1 MKNKI
6 VKALALGG
14 MLLLCLS
21 LSGCYIP
28 PDDLAGDVSNLGV
41 GSNNLPFDPVVYTD
55 APTASPTP
63 TAAMAGAFGA
73 PQTADNTGSGVPSV
87 NWDDGVGD
95 PITGGGTSQTN
106 LPGIGVNSGT
116 GAATTRPSIGVTTA
130 NPGTARPSATNTP
143 APSSL
148 KKGSSGDS
156 VRALQKRL
164 KELGYYTGSV
174 DGDFGENTEKAVKAF
189 QERNGLTVD
198 GKAGTNTMAKL
209 NSSSAV
215 KAATATATPKKT
227 ATPTPKRTATPTP
240 RKTATPTPK
249 PTSTPNL
256 TKDIYLRD
264 GSSGKDVK
272 RLQERLI
279 SLGWLT
285 GTANSDFGGAVE
297 AAVMAFQKKTSGLYD
312 DGVAGPET
320 LKALYSSNAA
330 KSSSPVA
337 SVGVKLQT
345 GSEGDAVRALQKR
358 LKTLGYLTGTPDG
371 SYGEKTKAAVIAF
384 QTNNGLKVDGIAGT
398 STLDAIYSQNAI
410 KAGQSVSSG
419 TTNSGSG
426 SGSGTYS
433 ILREG
438 DSGEAVR
445 QLQQALKNLGYYSG
459 TVDGNYG
466 SGTVDAVKLFQQMN
480 GLRVDGKAGEATQRA
495 LYGTSAKVN
504 DTTLRV
510 GDEGDAVTNLQYALY
525 ELGYYDGQIN
535 GIYSSLVSEAV
546 KAFQSNNGLKADGV
560 AGKDTLQKLYSSSAK
575 AAGASSVTFEKL
587 QKGDS
592 GSAVVEMQD
601 VLKGLGY
608 LAEITGIYDDAT
620 YWAVKSFQERN
631 GLSSDGI
638 AGNETLTKLYSGSA
652 VSMY

>member
-28 PDDLAGDVSNLGV
+28 PDDLSGEVSNIGV
-41 GSNNLPFDPVVYTD
+41 GSNNLPFDPVVYTE

-63 TAAMAGAFGA
+63 TAAPVGAFGTSQ
-73 PQTADNTGSGVPSV
+73 PVETTGGVPNV
-87 NWDDGVGD
+87 NWNQGVGD
-95 PITGGGTSQTN
+95 PITGTTQGNQ
-106 LPGIGVNSGT
+106 PGAGVTIGVT
-116 GAATTRPSIGVTTA
+116 PATTRPSIGVTTG
-130 NPGTARPSATNTP
+130 NPSTTRPSSTSTP

-156 VRALQKRL
+156 VKALQKRL

-215 KAATATATPKKT
+215 KAATATATPKKSAT
-227 ATPTPKRTATPTP
+227 ATPKPKRTATPTP

-256 TKDIYLRD
+256 TKEIYLRD

-320 LKALYSSNAA
+320 LKALYSNNAA

-337 SVGVKLQT
+337 SVGVKLQS

-358 LKTLGYLTGTPDG
+358 LKTLGYLKETPDG

-398 STLDAIYSQNAI
+398 NTLDAIYSQNAL

-419 TTNSGSG
+419 TGTSGSNANDD
-426 SGSGTYS
+426 TYS

-438 DSGEAVR
+438 DSGQAVR

-459 TVDGNYG
+459 TVDGKYG

-510 GDEGDAVTNLQYALY
+510 GSEGSDVSNLQHALY

-535 GIYSSLVSEAV
+535 GIYSNLVSEAV

-560 AGKDTLQKLYSSSAK
+560 AGKETLQKLYSSSAK
-575 AAGASSVTFEKL
+575 AAGAASGTFEKL

-631 GLSSDGI
+631 GLTSDGI